1 MVEVS
6 RAYLAPDIVLSI
18 ILDNT
23 NKHEESVSL
32 LFRDN
37 VKLILSDLALFEAM
51 ISIDYGKDTFLVDR
65 LIQLLNKSEWLDTGM
80 ILNTNIERIRNLRKI
95 NGLA

>member
-80 ILNTNIERIRNLRKI
+80 ILNTNIERIRNLRKTV
-95 NGLA
+95 GLE